1 MLRPGRTQEAI
12 NIAEFEN
19 SVIKYEDDPNRYQKL
34 TDENFILVSMAQS
47 SFMRYSEQF
56 SDILNS
62 TWKNEISI
70 PSRGI
75 KQAGFYVLVGASM
88 PNVLIEAGF
97 LSNRKEEAYLKSEAG
112 QNEIAKTIFNA
123 IKKYKEYYQKTM
135 TEELN

>member
-1 MLRPGRTQEAI
+1 
-12 NIAEFEN
+12 
-19 SVIKYEDDPNRYQKL
+19 
-34 TDENFILVSMAQS
+34 
-47 SFMRYSEQF
+47 MRYSEQF

-97 LSNRKEEAYLKSEAG
+97 LSNR
-112 QNEIAKTIFNA
+112 
-123 IKKYKEYYQKTM
+123 
-135 TEELN
+135 